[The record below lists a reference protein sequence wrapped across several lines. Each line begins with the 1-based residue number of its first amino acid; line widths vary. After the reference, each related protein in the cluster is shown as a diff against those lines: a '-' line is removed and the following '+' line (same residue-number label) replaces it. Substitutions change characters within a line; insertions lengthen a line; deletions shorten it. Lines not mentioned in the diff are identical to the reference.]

1 MCKGFG
7 MFTAVAIVAG
17 LAGCSTAPKTPEE
30 KRSLQAEADATIV
43 SMTNK
48 DASLRNF
55 INNAYGYAVFPNIGK
70 GGVLV
75 GGAYGRGI
83 VYEQNR
89 PIGYVELNQGSVG
102 AQLGGQTYAQMI
114 VFENENSLARLK
126 AGNFDIGGEVSAVA
140 LKAGGAKE
148 ARFEGG
154 IAVFQMPKGGL
165 MAAAAINGQKLN
177 FQPFDGTETNTR
189 SSTTRTTTTMEP
201 TDRSTG
207 GAQTAS
213 ESAQQRL
220 DRAADQATGGNRTD
234 ADTTAK

>member
-7 MFTAVAIVAG
+7 VVAALAIVAG
-17 LAGCSTAPKTPEE
+17 LTGCSTAPKTPEQ

-43 SMTNK
+43 SMTSK

-83 VYEQNR
+83 VYEQGR
-89 PIGYVELNQGSVG
+89 PVGFAELNQGSVG
-102 AQLGGQTYAQMI
+102 AQIGGQTYAEMI
-114 VFENENSLARLK
+114 VFENQNALSKLK
-126 AGNFDIGGEVSAVA
+126 SGNFDIGGEVSAVA
-140 LKAGGAKE
+140 LKAGAARE
-148 ARFEGG
+148 ARFNNG

-177 FQPFDGTETNTR
+177 YQPMEGAETTGGRSTGMR
-189 SSTTRTTTTMEP
+189 SSTDADRTSGDATTATE
-201 TDRSTG
+201 R
-207 GAQTAS
+207 AQ
-213 ESAQQRL
+213 ERL
-220 DRAADQATGGNRTD
+220 DRAADEAKGNPNR
-234 ADTTAK
+234 